1 MSPQRL
7 AEGIQRALGG
17 SVVAGADPGG
27 GEPCLRVDTSRAA
40 ARARSAAATAAPR
53 AASRSRP
60 SRSCRAAAPPVELP
74 SSVSVKDLA
83 AALSVSHADV
93 IKELIRNGIFATIN
107 QSIDFDTASLVAG
120 ELGIE
125 TVERGVAERAA
136 AEAAVAAGDRGA
148 RAAKRRAPASASSSP
163 RRTAADL
170 VTRAP
175 IVTIMGHVDHGKT
188 SLLDAI
194 RSTTVAAAE
203 RGGITQ
209 HIGASEVEHNGK
221 RIVFLDTPGHEAF
234 TAMRARGAQVTDIAI
249 IVVAADD
256 GVMPQTKEAIDHVRA
271 ARVPMIVAIN
281 KIDKPDAN
289 PDRVKQELA
298 DNKVL
303 IEEFGGDVIAV
314 PVSAKQK
321 IGLDDLMEMIL
332 LVADLQD
339 LKANP
344 KRPAIGTIIESKVAK
359 GRGNVATVL
368 VQTGTLK
375 VGDVVT
381 VGRTFG
387 RVRAL
392 QNAAGKRVKS
402 AEPATAVEIIG
413 LTDLPEAG
421 DILRVV
427 PDEKTARD
435 MAEAIEQA
443 ATSGD
448 GKTAFTLEDISAQ
461 IQASEVKELRV
472 VLKTDVQ
479 GSLGAIRH
487 ALERLNTTEVRI
499 NIVSEGAGDI
509 NESDVQLASASEAVV
524 IGFNTKLDP
533 GAQRAVD
540 ALGVDVRLYDVIYK
554 LTDDVGAGPERDA
567 DPQAGRAD
575 RGPRRGA
582 DGDQG
587 RQGRQRRRLVR
598 GRRPDRARRPGPP
611 LPRRQG
617 GRRGSGRVAEALQ
630 GRRARGGDGLR
641 VRDRPR
647 QHRDRRGR
655 PDRVLPDGGRAGV
668 TRRP

>member
-1 MSPQRL
+1 MPPRRYQQRRGPRPPRRRN
-7 AEGIQRALGG
+7 A
-17 SVVAGADPGG
+17 AGA
-27 GEPCLRVDTSRAA
+27 AA
-40 ARARSAAATAAPR
+40 VVEAPVTP
-53 AASRSRP
+53 RP
-60 SRSCRAAAPPVELP
+60 TGPVEIG

-83 AALSVSHADV
+83 TALGVSHADI

-120 ELGIE
+120 ELGYE
-125 TVERGVAERAA
+125 VMQAGAAERAA
-136 AEAAVAAGDRGA
+136 AEDSEQAELVAPGTDRAEAGA
-148 RAAKRRAPASASSSP
+148 RTPIFTEAPEAE
-163 RRTAADL
+163 L
-170 VTRAP
+170 ETRAP

-194 RSTTVAAAE
+194 RSTTVAAGE

-234 TAMRARGAQVTDIAI
+234 TAMRARGAQVTDVAI

-256 GVMPQTKEAIDHVRA
+256 GVMPQTREAIDHVRA

-281 KIDKPDAN
+281 KVDKPDAN

-298 DNKVL
+298 DINVL
-303 IEEFGGDVIAV
+303 IEEYGGDVIAV

-321 IGLDDLMEMIL
+321 TGLDDLMEMIL

-339 LKANP
+339 LKADP
-344 KRPAIGTIIESKVAK
+344 TRPAIGTIIESKVEK

-375 VGDVVT
+375 VGDIVT
-381 VGRTFG
+381 VGRTNG

-392 QNAAGKRVKS
+392 QNAAGRRVKQ

-413 LTDLPEAG
+413 LADLPEAG

-427 PDEKTARD
+427 GDEKTARD
-435 MAEAIEQA
+435 MAEAAGAEA
-443 ATSGD
+443 GAGD
-448 GKTAFTLEDISAQ
+448 GRGTFTLEDISAQ

-487 ALERLNTTEVRI
+487 ALERLNTSEVRI
-499 NIVSEGAGDI
+499 NVLREGAGDI
-509 NESDVQLASASEAVV
+509 NESDVLLASASDAVV

-533 GAQRAVD
+533 GAQRIVESS
-540 ALGVDVRLYDVIYK
+540 GVDVRLYDVIYK
-554 LTDDVGAGPERDA
+554 LTDDLGAALQGMLAPKLVEQVEGHAEVRMVIK
-567 DPQAGRAD
+567 AGRA
-575 RGPRRGA
+575 GNVAGSYVT
-582 DGDQG
+582 DG
-587 RQGRQRRRLVR
+587 RIVR
-598 GRRPDRARRPGPP
+598 GGQVRLFR
-611 LPRRQG
+611 G
-617 GRRGSGRVAEALQ
+617 GQQVAE
-630 GRRARGGDGLR
+630 GRIESLKRFKDDVREVAAGYECGIGLSMDDIAEGD
-641 VRDRPR
+641 VIECF
-647 QHRDRRGR
+647 QM
-655 PDRVLPDGGRAGV
+655 VAEQA
-668 TRRP
+668 

>member
-1 MSPQRL
+1 MPPRRYQPRRGPRPQRRRDGGPEGGL
-7 AEGIQRALGG
+7 AVETQPVVPRGG
-17 SVVAGADPGG
+17 A
-27 GEPCLRVDTSRAA
+27 
-40 ARARSAAATAAPR
+40 
-53 AASRSRP
+53 
-60 SRSCRAAAPPVELP
+60 PVELP
-74 SSVSVKDLA
+74 SSVSVTDLA
-83 AALSVSHADV
+83 TALSVSHADI

-125 TVERGVAERAA
+125 TVERGVAQRAA
-136 AEAAVAAGDRGA
+136 AEAASQQEIVAPGSEEEGAG
-148 RAAKRRAPASASSSP
+148 KRVLF
-163 RRTAADL
+163 TEEEQGDL

-194 RSTTVAAAE
+194 RSTSVATAE

-321 IGLDDLMEMIL
+321 LGLDDLMEMIL

-344 KRPAIGTIIESKVAK
+344 NRPAIGTIVESKVAK

-375 VGDVVT
+375 IGDIVT

-435 MAEAIEQA
+435 MAEAVEEA

-448 GKTAFTLEDISAQ
+448 GKAAFTLEDISAQ
-461 IQASEVKELRV
+461 IQAAEVKELRV

-487 ALERLNTTEVRI
+487 ALERLNTAEVRV

-533 GAQRAVD
+533 GAQRAED
-540 ALGVDVRLYDVIYK
+540 ALGVDVRQYDVIYK
-554 LTDDVGAGPERDA
+554 LTDDLGAALSGMLTPKLVEQVEGHAEVRMVIK
-567 DPQAGRAD
+567 AGKA
-575 RGPRRGA
+575 GNVAGSYVV
-582 DGDQG
+582 DG
-587 RQGRQRRRLVR
+587 RIVR
-598 GRRPDRARRPGPP
+598 GGQVRLLRAGAVVAE
-611 LPRRQG
+611 
-617 GRRGSGRVAEALQ
+617 GRVESLKRFKDDVREVATGFECGIGLGNIEIAE
-630 GRRARGGDGLR
+630 GDLIECFQM
-641 VRDRPR
+641 VSE
-647 QHRDRRGR
+647 Q
-655 PDRVLPDGGRAGV
+655 A
-668 TRRP
+668 

>member
-1 MSPQRL
+1 MPPRRYQPRRGPRPPRRRDGG
-7 AEGIQRALGG
+7 AEGGLAVETQPVVPRGG
-17 SVVAGADPGG
+17 A
-27 GEPCLRVDTSRAA
+27 
-40 ARARSAAATAAPR
+40 
-53 AASRSRP
+53 
-60 SRSCRAAAPPVELP
+60 PVELP

-83 AALSVSHADV
+83 QALDVSHADV

-125 TVERGVAERAA
+125 TVELGIAERAA
-136 AEAAVAAGDRGA
+136 SLAAAQQEIVAPGSEEEGAG
-148 RAAKRRAPASASSSP
+148 KRVIF
-163 RRTAADL
+163 TEENAADL

-194 RSTTVAAAE
+194 RSTSVAAGE

-303 IEEFGGDVIAV
+303 IEEYGGDVIAV

-321 IGLDDLMEMIL
+321 VGLEDLMEMIL
-332 LVADLQD
+332 LVSDLQD
-339 LKANP
+339 LKADP
-344 KRPAIGTIIESKVAK
+344 TRQAIGTIIESKVAK

-368 VQTGTLK
+368 VQTGTLR
-375 VGDVVT
+375 VGDVVS
-381 VGRTFG
+381 VGRTHG

-392 QNAAGKRVKS
+392 QNAAGKRVKA

-427 PDEKTARD
+427 ADEKTARE
-435 MAEAIEQA
+435 MAEAVDRA
-443 ATSGD
+443 AASGD
-448 GKTAFTLEDISAQ
+448 GKAAFSLEDISAQ

-487 ALERLNTTEVRI
+487 ALERLTTSEVRI
-499 NIVSEGAGDI
+499 NILREGAGDI

-524 IGFNTKLDP
+524 IGFNTRVDP
-533 GAQRAVD
+533 GAQRSVD
-540 ALGVDVRLYDVIYK
+540 ASGVDVRLYDVIYK
-554 LTDDVGAGPERDA
+554 LTDDLGA
-567 DPQAGRAD
+567 
-575 RGPRRGA
+575 
-582 DGDQG
+582 
-587 RQGRQRRRLVR
+587 
-598 GRRPDRARRPGPP
+598 
-611 LPRRQG
+611 
-617 GRRGSGRVAEALQ
+617 ALQ
-630 GRRARGGDGLR
+630 GMLAPKLVEQIEGHAEVRMVIKAGKAGNIAGSYVTDGRIVRGGQIRLLRGGKVVEEGRIESLKRFKDDVREVAMGFECGIGL
-641 VRDRPR
+641 
-647 QHRDRRGR
+647 
-655 PDRVLPDGGRAGV
+655 GGLEIAEGDV
-668 TRRP
+668 IECYQMVAESA

>member
-1 MSPQRL
+1 MPKARPRRFPPQR
-7 AEGIQRALGG
+7 G
-17 SVVAGADPGG
+17 
-27 GEPCLRVDTSRAA
+27 
-40 ARARSAAATAAPR
+40 PR
-53 AASRSRP
+53 PRRRP
-60 SRSCRAAAPPVELP
+60 SRGNTAAQAPVVEAPAAVAVLPEGGVPVSLPKTLQVGELA
-74 SSVSVKDLA
+74 KALDL
-83 AALSVSHADV
+83 SIVDV
-93 IKELIRNGIFATIN
+93 IRALVNMGVMATIN
-107 QSIDFDTASLVAG
+107 QTIDFETASLVAG
-120 ELGIE
+120 ELGLE
-125 TVERGVAERAA
+125 VVPEQE
-136 AEAAVAAGDRGA
+136 AVAPVEETEEQLPGGKEILWTDEDES
-148 RAAKRRAPASASSSP
+148 KMI
-163 RRTAADL
+163 
-170 VTRAP
+170 TRP
-175 IVTIMGHVDHGKT
+175 PVVTIVGHVDHGKT

-194 RSTTVAAAE
+194 RETNVTAREA
-203 RGGITQ
+203 GGITQ
-209 HIGASEVEHNGK
+209 HIGAYQIEHSGRK
-221 RIVFLDTPGHEAF
+221 VTFLDTPGHEAF

-281 KIDKPDAN
+281 KIDKADAN

-314 PVSAKQK
+314 AVSAKQK
-321 IGLDDLMEMIL
+321 IGLDELMEMIL

-344 KRPAIGTIIESKVAK
+344 NRPAIGTIIESKVAK

-375 VGDVVT
+375 IGDVVT

-392 QNAAGKRVKS
+392 QNAAAKRVKE
-402 AEPATAVEIIG
+402 AGPATAVEIIG

-427 PDEKTARD
+427 ADEKTARD
-435 MAEAIEQA
+435 MAEAVEQA

-487 ALERLNTTEVRI
+487 ALERLNMAEVRI

-524 IGFNTKLDP
+524 IGFNTRLDP
-533 GAQRAVD
+533 GAQRAMD

-554 LTDDVGAGPERDA
+554 LTDDLGAALSGMLTPKQVEQIEGHAEVRMVIK
-567 DPQAGRAD
+567 AGKA
-575 RGPRRGA
+575 GNVAGSYVV
-582 DGDQG
+582 DG
-587 RQGRQRRRLVR
+587 RIVR
-598 GRRPDRARRPGPP
+598 GGQARLFR
-611 LPRRQG
+611 G
-617 GRRGSGRVAEALQ
+617 GKVVAEGRVESLKRFKDDVREVATGFECGIGLGNIEIAE
-630 GRRARGGDGLR
+630 GDLIECYQM
-641 VRDRPR
+641 VAE
-647 QHRDRRGR
+647 QQ
-655 PDRVLPDGGRAGV
+655 A
-668 TRRP
+668 

>member
-1 MSPQRL
+1 MPPRRYQPRRGPRPQRRRDGGPEAGL
-7 AEGIQRALGG
+7 AIETQPVVPRGG
-17 SVVAGADPGG
+17 
-27 GEPCLRVDTSRAA
+27 
-40 ARARSAAATAAPR
+40 
-53 AASRSRP
+53 
-60 SRSCRAAAPPVELP
+60 PPVELP
-74 SSVSVKDLA
+74 SSISVQDLA
-83 AALSVSHADV
+83 AALTVSHADV

-125 TVERGVAERAA
+125 TVERGVAQRAA
-136 AEAAVAAGDRGA
+136 AEAASQQEIVAPGSEEEGAG
-148 RAAKRRAPASASSSP
+148 KRVLF
-163 RRTAADL
+163 TEEDAADL

-175 IVTIMGHVDHGKT
+175 IVAVMGHVDHGKT

-194 RSTTVAAAE
+194 RSTSVATAE

-303 IEEFGGDVIAV
+303 VEEFGGDVIAV

-321 IGLDDLMEMIL
+321 TGLDDLMEMIL

-344 KRPAIGTIIESKVAK
+344 NRPAIGTIIESKVAK

-375 VGDVVT
+375 IGDVVT

-392 QNAAGKRVKS
+392 QNAATKRVKE
-402 AEPATAVEIIG
+402 AGPATAVEIIG

-427 PDEKTARD
+427 ADEKTARD
-435 MAEAIEQA
+435 MAEAVEQA

-448 GKTAFTLEDISAQ
+448 GKAAFTLEDISAQ
-461 IQASEVKELRV
+461 IQASEVKELRI

-487 ALERLNTTEVRI
+487 ALERLNTAEVRV

-554 LTDDVGAGPERDA
+554 LTDDVGAALSGMLTPKQIEQIEGHAEVRMVIK
-567 DPQAGRAD
+567 AGKA
-575 RGPRRGA
+575 GNVAGSYVV
-582 DGDQG
+582 DG
-587 RQGRQRRRLVR
+587 RIVR
-598 GRRPDRARRPGPP
+598 GGEVRLFR
-611 LPRRQG
+611 G
-617 GRRGSGRVAEALQ
+617 GKVVAEGRVESLKRFKDDVREVATGFECGIGLGNIEIAE
-630 GRRARGGDGLR
+630 GDL
-641 VRDRPR
+641 VECY
-647 QHRDRRGR
+647 QM
-655 PDRVLPDGGRAGV
+655 VAEQA
-668 TRRP
+668 